1 MFVFPVSVL
10 PVQRG
15 AADLGAHPLLPLTP
29 EHRAKSLL
37 GCSRSRGLSVA
48 WEHCRDFCSSA
59 LALLMPLGKR
69 LLPLPDSSLVPREGK
84 IHLFSMAQLR
94 VFLFFKE
101 SVLYSPALGPVPR
114 LAF

>member
-1 MFVFPVSVL
+1 
-10 PVQRG
+10 
-15 AADLGAHPLLPLTP
+15 
-29 EHRAKSLL
+29 
-37 GCSRSRGLSVA
+37 
-48 WEHCRDFCSSA
+48 
-59 LALLMPLGKR
+59 MPLGKR